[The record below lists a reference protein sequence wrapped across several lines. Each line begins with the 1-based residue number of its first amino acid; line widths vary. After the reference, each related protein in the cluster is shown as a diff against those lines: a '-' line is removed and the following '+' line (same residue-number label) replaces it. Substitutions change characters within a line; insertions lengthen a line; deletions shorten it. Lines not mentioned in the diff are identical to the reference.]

1 MVKIPHTGVTD
12 SLAVSLLFD
21 TFLHFWALYKTNCI
35 VGNFY
40 NFSSPFCN
48 FFFFLIM
55 CYESHVTCLVS
66 RVTCH
71 MSHVPFHW
79 SLTPTA
85 IHLPLL
91 TPPGLVT
98 LNHITRLCQ
107 TNKSPIPSRLPL
119 SRPPNKQTE
128 IHPVPGICTPQAWEQ
143 NRAV

>member
-21 TFLHFWALYKTNCI
+21 TFLHFWALYKKIAMLAISTT
-35 VGNFY
+35 FLAL
-40 NFSSPFCN
+40 FATFC
-48 FFFFLIM
+48 LKKIM

-91 TPPGLVT
+91 TPPGSVT

-107 TNKSPIPSRLPL
+107 TNKSPIPSRPPL